1 MLYYLLSQYRLV
13 FTFELK
19 PLKAQKL
26 KPVSVDRS
34 LVSNVLYLFTEQVPD
49 WWHQYHLFSTFYYQ
63 GNFARPRVSWRSYT
77 PQKEETICTC

>member
-1 MLYYLLSQYRLV
+1 MLYYMSQYRLV

-49 WWHQYHLFSTFYYQ
+49 W
-63 GNFARPRVSWRSYT
+63 
-77 PQKEETICTC
+77 